1 MTATNANING
11 TITSGGICYENGGLI
26 FGCINNSN
34 ISLVSANNT
43 QYCVIAGIAAKSYLD
58 ERTKTPGKIIA
69 CANTGTIT
77 GNCPTF
83 YEFYEVS
90 TIDYCYWTQGSES
103 TTNMTNSGKV
113 TSWDDTTINALNTA
127 QDGDN
132 KSIQDY
138 GYKFETD
145 ANGKLIIVPISSSSA
160 AARR

>member
-1 MTATNANING
+1 
-11 TITSGGICYENGGLI
+11 
-26 FGCINNSN
+26 
-34 ISLVSANNT
+34 
-43 QYCVIAGIAAKSYLD
+43 
-58 ERTKTPGKIIA
+58 
-69 CANTGTIT
+69 
-77 GNCPTF
+77 
-83 YEFYEVS
+83 
-90 TIDYCYWTQGSES
+90 
-103 TTNMTNSGKV
+103 MTNSGKV